1 MHPDVTIIIPVFNT
15 AKYLNECIKS
25 LMLIKFSSIEVI
37 FIDNNST
44 DGSFGILKK
53 LKKKVLE

>member
-1 MHPDVTIIIPVFNT
+1 MHTDVTIIIPVFNT
-15 AKYLNECIKS
+15 AKYLNECIK

-44 DGSFGILKK
+44 DGSFEILKN
-53 LKKKVLE
+53 

>member
-1 MHPDVTIIIPVFNT
+1 MHTDVTIIIPVFNT

-44 DGSFGILKK
+44 DGSFEILKN
-53 LKKKVLE
+53 